1 MQRGTGY
8 LGTPDIMKTESEW
21 QEVIPLPDKSKGWTI
36 KYNLYKFAIKIDR
49 PTKIKINN
57 GNEIYL
63 EAAFEMTE
71 IDAPI
76 TSFKIKDVGVSYH
89 YIGAY

>member
-8 LGTPDIMKTESEW
+8 IGTPDIMTISKEW
-21 QEVIPLPDKSKGWTI
+21 EDVIPSPPKGWTN
-36 KYNLYKFAIKIDR
+36 KYNLYKFSIQIDR

-57 GNEIYL
+57 GQEIYL
-63 EAAFEMTE
+63 ESGFEMTE

-76 TSFKIKDVGVSYH
+76 TSFKIKDVGVSYN